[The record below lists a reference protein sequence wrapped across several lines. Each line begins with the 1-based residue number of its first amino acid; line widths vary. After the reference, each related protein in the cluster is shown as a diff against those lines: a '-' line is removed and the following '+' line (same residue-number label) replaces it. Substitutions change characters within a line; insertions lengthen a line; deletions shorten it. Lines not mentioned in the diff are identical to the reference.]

1 MRHERDIQAPRR
13 LAWREAFRPTPT
25 YALALFAFLTHQLSQ
40 KLLSVQVPLLDSY
53 LDPFLAIPLL
63 LGLAAAE
70 QRWLG
75 WRGAKEPFGIVEI
88 VAMTAALAL
97 LFEEGFPR
105 IDPAR
110 QTRDVWD
117 HVAYAVGGGAYWW
130 FSRKR
135 RPSEAGQ
142 T

>member
-1 MRHERDIQAPRR
+1 MRPGGRQGVRR
-13 LAWREAFRPTPT
+13 PDWRAAFRPTPA
-25 YALALFAFLTHQLSQ
+25 YALALLAFLAHQLSQ
-40 KLLSVQVPLLDSY
+40 KLLGARVPLLDGY
-53 LDPFLAIPLL
+53 LDPFLSIPLL

-75 WRGAKEPFGIVEI
+75 WRGANEAFDPVE
-88 VAMTAALAL
+88 VAAMTTALAV

-105 IDPAR
+105 IDPTR

-117 HVAYAVGGGAYWW
+117 YAAYAAGGVAYWW

-135 RPSEAGQ
+135 D
-142 T
+142 